1 MGIEMVGFLIIDD
14 HPLFGEALGNAIRVL
29 RPEAR
34 IFEASSIKSALAIL
48 AAEPGIDLALLDL
61 LLPDVVGFSGFRR
74 LRDRYPK
81 LPIAIVSSDEDK
93 QTIREALDM
102 GAAGYL
108 PKSTSLNELSV
119 AIERL
124 LNGLVAAP
132 KEFVAAGARDKADAA
147 RTLRERIAG
156 LTPQQMRV
164 LQLITRGLQNREI
177 AVELK
182 LAESTVKAHVT
193 EILRKLKLF
202 SRNKAIIEVRK
213 ITLPIQTVCQSNSK
227 VKRDSS
233 H

>member
-1 MGIEMVGFLIIDD
+1 
-14 HPLFGEALGNAIRVL
+14 
-29 RPEAR
+29 
-34 IFEASSIKSALAIL
+34 
-48 AAEPGIDLALLDL
+48 
-61 LLPDVVGFSGFRR
+61 
-74 LRDRYPK
+74 
-81 LPIAIVSSDEDK
+81 
-93 QTIREALDM
+93 
-102 GAAGYL
+102 
-108 PKSTSLNELSV
+108 
-119 AIERL
+119 
-124 LNGLVAAP
+124 
-132 KEFVAAGARDKADAA
+132 
-147 RTLRERIAG
+147 
-156 LTPQQMRV
+156 MRV